1 MKILFFTNE
10 YSHEKL
16 PDCGGVGTFLKVLAE
31 ALVKKG
37 HQVYIFG
44 FSRKKMQF
52 SDRNIHFYF
61 KKKYSKGHFLME
73 LIRSLGSKL
82 NSDLLQ
88 LFFLKKERKY
98 LAKKLKEYASKNKI
112 DVIESFVFSGYT
124 AYYDNSTP
132 LVLRFHGSR
141 AFWHY
146 YLGQKKEPLKILME
160 QKALEQASKIVA
172 VSKFSAKAIT
182 EMYSVDTHKVIYNGI
197 DTKLFSPNSS
207 VETID
212 QSIFYFGTLSDAKGV
227 NTLAKIFN
235 EVIKLYPEAS
245 LHLIG
250 KGTGYW
256 KYLQETILSTDAKK
270 QTFYYGAKQLN
281 ELPELLNKS
290 KLVCLPT
297 NGETFGLAFVEAMAL
312 EKIVIANNI
321 PVAKEI
327 IEHQKNG
334 FIANNES
341 DFLKYISYAFD
352 NPVEVQKIGIN
363 AREHSVSNFSYEKMV
378 TETLNLYNELIKF
391 ENDTKR
397 TK

>member
-37 HQVYIFG
+37 HHVYVFG
-44 FSRKKMQF
+44 FSRKKIQF

-61 KKKYSKGHFLME
+61 IKKYSKGHFLTE
-73 LIRSLGSKL
+73 LIRSLGAKL

-98 LAKKLKEYASKNKI
+98 LAKKLKKYTFKNKI

-124 AYYDNSTP
+124 AYYDNSIP

-146 YLGQKKEPLKILME
+146 YLGQKKEALKILME
-160 QKALEQASKIVA
+160 QKALENASKIVA
-172 VSKFSAKAIT
+172 VSEFSAEAVQK
-182 EMYSVDTHKVIYNGI
+182 MYSIDTHKVIYNGI
-197 DTKLFSPNSS
+197 DTKVFSPDSS
-207 VETID
+207 VETIG

-227 NTLAKIFN
+227 DKLAKIFN
-235 EVIKLYPEAS
+235 EVNRSYPDAS

-250 KGTGYW
+250 KGKAYW
-256 KYLQETILSTDAKK
+256 DYLREHVLSGDAKK
-270 QTFYYGAKQLN
+270 QTTYYGAKQLN
-281 ELPELLNKS
+281 ELPKLLS
-290 KLVCLPT
+290 KANLICFPT
-297 NGETFGLAFVEAMAL
+297 NGENFPFSFLEAMAL
-312 EKIVIANNI
+312 EKLVIASNI
-321 PVAKEI
+321 PVTKEI
-327 IEHQKNG
+327 IEHKKTG

-352 NPVEVQKIGIN
+352 NPKQVHKIAVN
-363 AREHSVSNFSYEKMV
+363 ARKHSVANFSQEKMV
-378 TETLNLYNELIKF
+378 KETLNLYNTLIKT
-391 ENDTKR
+391 DS
-397 TK
+397 